1 MKGLRIAGAIG
12 MELTLAAC
20 ASTPF
25 AAQNKGMTGR
35 WTLDAPHAPSCRM
48 AFDGNSGANEGTI
61 LPDGG
66 CPGDMFMSRRWA
78 LAKGKL
84 TIKDQRDRPLATLKR
99 AGGGFKG
106 KSAAGMPVMLKR
118 PTS

>member
-1 MKGLRIAGAIG
+1 

-78 LAKGKL
+78 LAKGSSRSR
-84 TIKDQRDRPLATLKR
+84 TSGTGHWRRS
-99 AGGGFKG
+99 
-106 KSAAGMPVMLKR
+106 SAPAVASKVNRLPACR
-118 PTS
+118 